1 MVQRCYD
8 LCAMTTRIHFVS
20 IIYFIFLLLAFAS
33 CKKDD
38 AATTPDTPGTLF
50 NKLIVVRNFGESLPA
65 GSEPLTDQSPVYYS
79 LETNAAAP
87 VEYKRTNRWD
97 VSFSSTYRSFM
108 GGNNGADKTNFGVDG
123 PGKGGIMIVAK
134 NFDEVTDIPADNLFR
149 TGSSLIG
156 TDDSGAFGS
165 GVGYYLYDFDGTKK
179 GDGSFDKQHVAY
191 VLQEGRTII
200 VRTAKGNYAKIK
212 MQSIYKDMLDP
223 TTWVRNAPHPFFSF
237 EYVLAKAGSTK
248 FIIEN

>member
-1 MVQRCYD
+1 
-8 LCAMTTRIHFVS
+8 MTTRIHATQLL
-20 IIYFIFLLLAFAS
+20 YGIFLLTVFAS
-33 CKKDD
+33 CKKDHTD
-38 AATTPDTPGTLF
+38 TPPDTVSTLF

-65 GSEPLTDQSPVYYS
+65 GSEPMTEQSPIYFS
-79 LETNAAAP
+79 LETNTATP

-97 VSFSSTYRSFM
+97 ISFSSTYRSFM
-108 GGNNGADKTNFGVDG
+108 AGNNGTDKTNFGVDG
-123 PGKGGIMIVAK
+123 PGKGGIMIVTK
-134 NFDEVTDIPADNLFR
+134 NFDEVTDIPSDDQFR

-223 TTWVRNAPHPFFSF
+223 ATWLRNSPHPFFSF
-237 EYVLAKAGSTK
+237 EYVLAKAGSKK
-248 FIIEN
+248 FTIEN